1 MPRRG
6 ALPYHAPVRT
16 IAYCTERNADA
27 KTAEWLGRV
36 RESAA
41 PRPHLVLDPAKAALL
56 VVDMLVYFA
65 DPAGRCFLP
74 AALPAAARI
83 RAILDA
89 WRGRGGPVV
98 FTRHGHEGVGDLG
111 MLGRF
116 FSDYI
121 KDGEPDA
128 AIIGSLAPAP
138 GEAVFRKTT
147 YDAFLGTPLEPTLR
161 DRGVEQVVVT
171 GVLTH
176 MCVETTAR
184 AAFCRGFEV
193 YVPVDAAASSSEERH
208 VGSLLAMA
216 DAVAIATSAK
226 EVIARCASR
235 IS

>member
-1 MPRRG
+1 
-6 ALPYHAPVRT
+6 VRT
-16 IAYCTERNADA
+16 TAYIDEKNAAA
-27 KTAEWLGRV
+27 KTAAWLARV
-36 RESAA
+36 RASVA
-41 PRPHLVLDPAKAALL
+41 PRPHLVLDPQKAALL

-65 DPAGRCFLP
+65 SPEGRCFLP
-74 AALPAAARI
+74 AAVPAARRI

-89 WRGRGGPVV
+89 WRGVGGLVV
-98 FTRHGHEGVGDLG
+98 FTQHCHEGEHDLG

-121 KDGEPDA
+121 RAGEADA
-128 AIIGSLAPAP
+128 EIIGSLAPEP
-138 GEAVFRKTT
+138 GEPSLRKTT
-147 YDAFLGTPLEPTLR
+147 YDAFLGTPLEPMLR
-161 DRGVEQVVVT
+161 DMGVSQVVVT

-216 DAVAIATSAK
+216 DAVAIATSAE

-235 IS
+235 TS

>member
-1 MPRRG
+1 MR
-6 ALPYHAPVRT
+6 AS
-16 IAYCTERNADA
+16 AYSDEKNAAA
-27 KTAEWLGRV
+27 KTAAWLSRV
-36 RESAA
+36 RKGVA
-41 PRPHLVLDPAKAALL
+41 PRPHLVLDPQRAALL

-83 RAILDA
+83 LSILKA
-89 WRGRGGPVV
+89 WREVGAPVV
-98 FTRHGHEGVGDLG
+98 FTRHGHEGEHDLG

-121 KDGEPDA
+121 RAGEADA
-128 AIIGSLAPAP
+128 EIIGSLAPAP
-138 GEAVFRKTT
+138 GETVLRKTT
-147 YDAFLGTPLEPTLR
+147 YDAFLGTPLEPLLR
-161 DRGVEQVVVT
+161 DRGVSQVVVT

-216 DAVAIATSAK
+216 DAVAIATSAE

-235 IS
+235 TS